1 MPAIQSYNQYI
12 YKDGEWLLVGVG
24 GETSNTT
31 YTLTKSGNAITLT
44 GSDDTTA
51 TVTVN
56 EISSEQSTKLA
67 GIAEGAEV
75 NVNADWNATS
85 GDAKILNKP
94 TIPTQTSQLTNNSG
108 FITKSVNNLDNYTT
122 TTNMN
127 TALENKL
134 NTSLKGA
141 ANGLAELDAN
151 GLVPSSQLPSYVDDV
166 LEYANKSSFPATGES
181 GKIYVSQ
188 NDNKTYRWSGTAYVE
203 ISSSLALGTTSST
216 AFRGDYGNAAY
227 AHAVTNKGSAFTS
240 GLYKITTN
248 AEGHVTGAVAVEKAD
263 ITALGI
269 PSTNTTYESKTAV
282 SGGTDVSLVTTGEKY
297 TWNNK
302 QNALA
307 TQTAYNAKG
316 TATKVPQIT
325 TNTLGQVTKIE
336 EVTITQPT
344 INNGQLTIQKN
355 GTDVQTFTANQ
366 SGNVTANITVP
377 TKVSELTND
386 SGYTTNTGTVTKVT
400 AGIGLNTTSND
411 TATDG
416 GNITGIGTLYL
427 TKTGVTAG
435 TYQGITIDK
444 YGRVTAASNQGYTT
458 NTGTITKVQANGTDV
473 ASSGTANIPAAST
486 SAYGVTKLSD
496 ATNST
501 STALAATANA
511 VKKAYDLAASKTSN
525 TGTVT
530 SVGLTAGSGIS
541 ISGSPVTT
549 SGSITVGHS
558 NSITA
563 QTTSGLYP
571 IKIDAQGHITQYGEA
586 YEVATEEEIIT
597 MLNEMGI
604 DVYGGTTNN
613 PIDYTYYDQT
623 EPFE

>member
-44 GSDDTTA
+44 GSDETTT

-108 FITKSVNNLDNYTT
+108 FITKTVNNLDNYTT

-127 TALENKL
+127 TALGNKL

-269 PSTNTTYESKTAV
+269 PSTNTTYESKTAA

-302 QNALA
+302 QNALT
-307 TQTAYNAKG
+307 TQTAYSAKG

-325 TNTLGQVTKIE
+325 TNTLGQITKIE
-336 EVTITQPT
+336 EVTIAQPT
-344 INNGQLTIQKN
+344 VNNGQLTIQKN

-400 AGIGLNTTSND
+400 AGTGLNTTSND

-416 GNITGIGTLYL
+416 GNITGTGTLYL

-501 STALAATANA
+501 STVLAATANA

-613 PIDYTYYDQT
+613 PIDYTYYGQT
-623 EPFE
+623 EPAR